1 MIFEE
6 KNEIYNM
13 VDNNPF
19 YVIFKSIL
27 INISNRNKKK
37 ESFKLLINIFCE
49 LNTNIVI
56 YQNIIKNQIIEMN
69 EKCNEINKLNNINNE
84 LLIKIKQK
92 EKQIDT
98 LKINNNKNKLD
109 RDLLSIEIFNLKKNI
124 KKNYYNNLENK
135 INDLLNIKKIN
146 IIKLFKKIE
155 LTNDNIEKYNLNKY
169 INELMENIYD
179 DEIQIVQLKYL
190 NH

>member
-109 RDLLSIEIFNLKKNI
+109 RDLLSVEIFNLKKNI

-155 LTNDNIEKYNLNKY
+155 LTNDNIEKYNLNKH

>member
-109 RDLLSIEIFNLKKNI
+109 KDLLSVEIFNLKKNI

>member
-146 IIKLFKKIE
+146 IIKLLKKIE